1 MASDT
6 IAPTQA
12 TPSSPSFVDAQVPSL
27 DSLARATQLVR
38 GELIGRGGMGEV
50 HLARDARLGRQLAL
64 KTSTTMQ
71 ADAIQRFVREARVQ
85 GQLEHP
91 GIVPVHELGIDEE
104 GRPFFTMKRVRG
116 TTFAEAMRD
125 GSVPRRRLLTVLQ
138 TLGLTLDFVHSR
150 GVIHRDVKPA
160 NVMLGDFGEVYLLDW
175 GLAKVGAHEDEVLHA
190 VKGESQPGMTI
201 AGAVLGTPGYMS
213 PEQARG
219 EPASSASDV
228 WAVGVMLYE
237 VLTGARLL
245 EGREAMAVLM
255 ATNQLENPS
264 PRAKNDQV
272 SPELDALCR
281 ATLSHEATDRPTARE
296 FSERLEAILA
306 GERDTE
312 LRSNL
317 ADQHAAN
324 AEAAA
329 ERAIKDHSL
338 DARREALREV
348 GQALALEPGLSRA
361 HDVFA
366 RLLAAAP
373 DELPPEV
380 NDDLEKFQTDNERLG
395 IRNGFTA
402 NVFTG
407 LLLTPAVLWVKNWPL
422 FLLMMSLWATS
433 ILVSA
438 WLVRLTVL
446 TRFSRTLG
454 LTTATAVNAC
464 LALISGPLMIVPA
477 VATAY
482 AMSVSLWL
490 PKKERTLGV
499 VMQLAS
505 VFVPLL
511 LSVFGFLPRFY
522 EPMNDGM
529 FIHPVMVELSPKYW
543 VIAMSCSV
551 TGILLASVQSMARVR
566 KDLKNARAS
575 LALQRWNL
583 EQLRSAAP
591 RSPVLKAAVM
601 PMFDVPSTRPHVAPA
616 EAPGTLPPLT

>member
-1 MASDT
+1 M
-6 IAPTQA
+6 
-12 TPSSPSFVDAQVPSL
+12 
-27 DSLARATQLVR
+27 
-38 GELIGRGGMGEV
+38 
-50 HLARDARLGRQLAL
+50 HLARDPRLGRQLAL
-64 KTSTTMQ
+64 KTSTTSQ
-71 ADAIQRFVREARVQ
+71 GDAIQRFVREARVQ

-91 GIVPVHELGIDEE
+91 GIVPVHELGVDEA

-116 TTFAEAMRD
+116 TTLTEAMRD

-138 TLGLTLDFVHSR
+138 TIALTLDFVHTR

-175 GLAKVGAHEDEVLHA
+175 GLAKVGAVEDEVTTP
-190 VKGESQPGMTI
+190 VKGESQAGMTV

-219 EPASSASDV
+219 EPATPASDI
-228 WAVGVMLYE
+228 WALGVMFYE
-237 VLTGARLL
+237 VLTGQRLI
-245 EGREAMAVLM
+245 EGNEALVVLF
-255 ATNQLENPS
+255 ATQALSNPS

-272 SPELDALCR
+272 SPELDALCL
-281 ATLSHEATDRPTARE
+281 ATLAQDATARPTARE

-317 ADQHAAN
+317 AERHVAN

-329 ERAIKDHSL
+329 DRAIAEQSL
-338 DARREALREV
+338 EARREALREV
-348 GQALALEPGLSRA
+348 GQALALDPALPRA

-373 DELPPEV
+373 AELPHEV
-380 NDDLEKFQTDNERLG
+380 HADLEKFQTDNERLG

-407 LLLTPAVLWVKNWPL
+407 LLLTPSVLWVRDWAL
-422 FLLMMSLWATS
+422 FFTMMTLWLAS
-433 ILVSA
+433 ISVSA
-438 WLVRLTVL
+438 WLVRRPRL

-454 LTTATAVNAC
+454 LATATSVNAC
-464 LALISGPLMIVPA
+464 VALIAGPLTLVPA
-477 VATAY
+477 IATAY

-511 LSVFGFLPRFY
+511 LSAFGVLPRFY

-529 FIHPVMVELSPKYW
+529 FLHPVMVEISPKYW
-543 VIAMSCSV
+543 VIAMAGSV

-566 KDLKNARAS
+566 KDLKDARAS

-591 RSPVLKAAVM
+591 RSPVLKAAAM
-601 PMFDVPSTRPHVAPA
+601 PMVNVPSTKPHVPQP
-616 EAPGTLPPLT
+616 EAPGTLPPLR